1 MKLLM
6 VKLMAPGC
14 VEPWSQV
21 IGRVQALEGIG
32 DAVSFASAGKE
43 GESNS
48 FPVCLL
54 DATLGSEEFLEG
66 SKAPL

>member
-1 MKLLM
+1 M
-6 VKLMAPGC
+6 
-14 VEPWSQV
+14 
-21 IGRVQALEGIG
+21 QALEGIG

-54 DATLGSEEFLEG
+54 DATLGSGEFLEG